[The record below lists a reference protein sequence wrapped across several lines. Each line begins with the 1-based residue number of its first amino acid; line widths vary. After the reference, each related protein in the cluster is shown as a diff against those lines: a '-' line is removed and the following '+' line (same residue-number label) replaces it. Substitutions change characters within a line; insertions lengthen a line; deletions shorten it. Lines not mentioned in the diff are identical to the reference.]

1 MNKSD
6 RIRRLLAKGLSVSEI
21 AKRLKVKPNLVHQV
35 KWADKK
41 KPSGKATF
49 KSPRSKLIQSVFQT
63 VKDIQPAKQRF
74 ASSEDFLPQKLL
86 AELEAAEKKL
96 DLASKPTKLIVQPQY
111 KETALKMLGAKE
123 ADLVNKPPHYTTGG
137 VETLDFI
144 EAKDL
149 NYRLGNVVKYVVRCG
164 KKNTDPVQ
172 DLEKAMFYLKREI
185 EARRNA

>member
-21 AKRLKVKPNLVHQV
+21 AKQV
-35 KWADKK
+35 KVNSNYVHTIKWLDKK
-41 KPSGKATF
+41 KKKEAAPPKKAQF

-63 VKDIQPAKQRF
+63 VKDIESIKKPTKLIVQPQYKDPAM
-74 ASSEDFLPQKLL
+74 KLL

-96 DLASKPTKLIVQPQY
+96 DL
-111 KETALKMLGAKE
+111 
-123 ADLVNKPPHYTTGG
+123 VNKPPHYTGGG

-185 EARRNA
+185 ATRKGA

>member
-35 KWADKK
+35 KWVDKK

-74 ASSEDFLPQKLL
+74 ASSKDFSPQKLL

-96 DLASKPTKLIVQPQY
+96 
-111 KETALKMLGAKE
+111 
-123 ADLVNKPPHYTTGG
+123 DLVNKPPHYTTGG

>member
-21 AKRLKVKPNLVHQV
+21 AKQV
-35 KWADKK
+35 KVNSNYVHTIKWLDKK
-41 KPSGKATF
+41 KKKEAAPPKKAQF
-49 KSPRSKLIQSVFQT
+49 KSPRSKLIQSVFKT
-63 VKDIQPAKQRF
+63 VKDIEPIRNHRLS
-74 ASSEDFLPQKLL
+74 SSESLL

-96 DLASKPTKLIVQPQY
+96 
-111 KETALKMLGAKE
+111 
-123 ADLVNKPPHYTTGG
+123 DLVNKPPHYTTGG

-185 EARRNA
+185 EARRDA